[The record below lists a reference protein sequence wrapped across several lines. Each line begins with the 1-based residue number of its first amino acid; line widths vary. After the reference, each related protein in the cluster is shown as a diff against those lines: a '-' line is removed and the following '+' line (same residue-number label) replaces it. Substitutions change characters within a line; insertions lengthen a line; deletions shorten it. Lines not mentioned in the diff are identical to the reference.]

1 MVCHNAVIP
10 QPPFGVKVSPLG
22 AECHHRKRPRL
33 AHRWSNLVMGEE
45 KAEKKHA
52 LHLCE
57 LETWTESHRK
67 GAIFGGCVSSNLKET
82 MPQTPRKTAK
92 ISVVN
97 STRWL
102 LLFFWGRR
110 GKGGKVHCSLVKNRW
125 LFIAVICCHCHCCH
139 FVAILP
145 LSLSLCLPSVLGIS
159 LKSSCYF
166 CRPGKTTLKNCNSM
180 TREIRV

>member
-1 MVCHNAVIP
+1 MLYISV
-10 QPPFGVKVSPLG
+10 
-22 AECHHRKRPRL
+22 
-33 AHRWSNLVMGEE
+33 NLKLEL
-45 KAEKKHA
+45 KA
-52 LHLCE
+52 
-57 LETWTESHRK
+57 TERGLFS
-67 GAIFGGCVSSNLKET
+67 GGCVSSNLKET

-166 CRPGKTTLKNCNSM
+166 CRPGEDHLEKLQFNDSRNSSLGSGGSEKESARWRHENAMKFCLKITFNM
-180 TREIRV
+180 A